1 MINDSFTLQEAESK
15 APMDDN
21 DAVLAEEEQ
30 MLDEFREEVDEGSA
44 ELEQENEL
52 VCHEFLSDN
61 GDAID
66 DNEEDVE

>member
-1 MINDSFTLQEAESK
+1 
-15 APMDDN
+15 MDDN

-30 MLDEFREEVDEGSA
+30 MLDEFREVDEGSA

-61 GDAID
+61 EEDNGDVID